1 MIYVEIRE
9 DHIRVIGHAGFAPK
23 GFSLPCAAVSA
34 LTLVLLRG
42 LSDVAHMDTE
52 GSAVRDGYVIIVWK
66 AMQPIGKALIDA
78 WKIGMEE
85 IQEAYQCITFI

>member
-9 DHIRVIGHAGFAPK
+9 DRIRVIGHAGFAPK

-34 LTLVLLRG
+34 LTLTLLCG

-52 GSAVRDGYVIIVWK
+52 GSVVRDGYVSIVWK
-66 AMQPIGKALIDA
+66 AMQPIGKALIDT
-78 WKIGMEE
+78 WKIGMDAIREE
-85 IQEAYQCITFI
+85 YQCITFV